1 MVGTALVRQAGS
13 QPAVHPRSAQGGHP
27 DDRHHADAG
36 AQQGEHRTGARPD
49 QRPAEAEQDASG
61 HVADARAQPLGG
73 NDDRLA
79 RQGPGAPPL
88 EEREP
93 RSGHGERGGEY
104 LVQVRALEA
113 QRLLDAEPGRELSLG
128 QHDPEQDAHAEV
140 CAEQALPVL
149 RGRRSQRRG
158 GGHRGTSS
166 GSRKKLAAAP
176 AAKNEMTAMSEADCR
191 SASPEMPW
199 PDVHPPAHE
208 VPNPTRKPP
217 PTIMRRPRTLR
228 RACQVNNWRGTS
240 PVKSRMPSAA
250 RDACAWGVMATG
262 SGFASS
268 TPPTKPPA
276 TTPATKTRF
285 HRPAPRQSY
294 LKNAT
299 LPGNVAA
306 HMWRRLAERPNG
318 LLPIASNATAT
329 TPTSGPVT
337 YQGHGLSRN
346 GTIGLLQDRH
356 DRPRRTTAGHRYGFR
371 GRNSRSW

>member
-27 DDRHHADAG
+27 HDRHHADAG
-36 AQQGEHRTGARPD
+36 AEQGEHRTGAGPD
-49 QRPAEAEQDASG
+49 QRPAETEQDASG
-61 HVADARAQPLGG
+61 HVADARAQHLWG
-73 NDDRLA
+73 NDGRRA
-79 RQGPGAPPL
+79 RQGEGPAR
-88 EEREP
+88 EERQP
-93 RSGHGERGGEY
+93 RGRHGERGGEY
-104 LVQVRALEA
+104 FVEVRALEA
-113 QRLLDAEPGRELSLG
+113 QCLLDAEPGRQLPLG

-140 CAEQALPVL
+140 GAEQALPVL
-149 RGRRSQRRG
+149 RGRGSHGRG

-166 GSRKKLAAAP
+166 GSRKTLAAAP
-176 AAKNEMTAMSEADCR
+176 AAKNEITEMSEAACR
-191 SASPEMPW
+191 SASPEIPW
-199 PDVHPPAHE
+199 PDVQPPAHD

-217 PTIMRRPRTLR
+217 PTIMSKPRTLR
-228 RACQVNNWRGTS
+228 RTCQVNSCRGTS

-250 RDACAWGVMATG
+250 RDACAWGVMAAG

-268 TPPTKPPA
+268 TPPRKPPA

-285 HRPAPRQSY
+285 HRPRERQSY
-294 LKNAT
+294 LKNST
-299 LPGNVAA
+299 LPGKVAA
-306 HMWRRLAERPNG
+306 QMWRRLAERPNG